1 MMRRGLVI
9 GNWKMSVNRQSATK
23 LIDSIIS
30 SDIPELDADLVV
42 CPPYLYIPE
51 VNTHLV
57 AAGSSLICGAQNV
70 AAHKTGAY
78 TGEISAIMLKEF
90 GCQYAIV
97 GHSECRAFSDYTNES
112 VATRYCLAVEAG
124 IIHILCTSE
133 TKEEREQG
141 RTFEV
146 IAEQLNV
153 VIDLA
158 GIESFHHAVIS
169 YEPLWAIGTGDTAT
183 DEQAQEVHAFIRQL
197 IAKKSQKVADKIQ
210 ILYGGS
216 VKPENAKNL
225 LAMPDIDGVLVGGA
239 SLNADSFLKIYS
251 SLQK

>member
-30 SDIPELDADLVV
+30 ADIPNIEADLVV

-51 VNTHLV
+51 VSAHLS

-70 AAHKTGAY
+70 AAHETGAY

-90 GCQYAIV
+90 NCKYAIV
-97 GHSECRAFSDYTNES
+97 GHSECRAYSDYTNIS
-112 VATRYCLAVEAG
+112 VAKRFCLAAAVG
-124 IIHILCTSE
+124 IIPILSTTE
-133 TKEEREQG
+133 TLEEREQG
-141 RTFEV
+141 RTFDV
-146 IAEQLNV
+146 IAEQLSV
-153 VIDLA
+153 VIDMA
-158 GIESFHHAVIS
+158 GIESFRNAVIS
-169 YEPLWAIGTGDTAT
+169 YEPLWAIGTGKTAT
-183 DEQAQEVHAFIRQL
+183 GEQAQEVHQFIRQL
-197 IAKKSQKVADKIQ
+197 IADKDQGIADKIQ

-216 VKPENAKNL
+216 VKPDNAKSL

-239 SLNADSFLKIYS
+239 SLVADSFLKIYS
-251 SLQK
+251 SF